1 MRHLIAIAALSLIA
15 ACGFQPVYSSG
26 FNDGQAGNIT
36 VNKIDGRA
44 GYELRRSLLQELAV
58 GLPNVTEPA
67 KLNVSL
73 SESLSRLTFET
84 DGAATRSS
92 IVASGSYTLTYGDKS
107 LSGRQETE
115 ISFSVPDS
123 PYGDIANQTGASTR
137 AARQLGKMIADDLRL
152 KLSTN

>member
-26 FNDGQAGNIT
+26 FNESRAGNIT
-36 VNKIDGRA
+36 VEKIDGRA
-44 GYELRRSLLQELAV
+44 GYELRRTLLQELAI
-58 GLPNVTEPA
+58 GLPNVSEPA
-67 KLNVSL
+67 TLSVKL

-92 IVASGSYTLTYGDKS
+92 IVSSGSYVLNYGGKR
-107 LSGRQETE
+107 LSGRQEAE

-137 AARQLGKMIADDLRL
+137 AARQLGKKIADDIRL
-152 KLSTN
+152 KLSAD